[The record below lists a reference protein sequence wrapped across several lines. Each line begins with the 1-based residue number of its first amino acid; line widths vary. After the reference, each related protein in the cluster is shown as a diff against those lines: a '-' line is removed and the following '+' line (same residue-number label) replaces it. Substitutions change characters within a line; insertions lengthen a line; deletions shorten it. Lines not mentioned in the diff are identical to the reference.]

1 MDAVRWVLF
10 LPVRTSLSPS
20 PLPLI
25 PPSTVEPLQ
34 TYATALS
41 PWTDTAT
48 DPPPPPTRP
57 AKSALV
63 GVVLAGEG
71 AAVGAADD
79 CSGASDDS
87 AGAGP
92 VDEAA
97 ADSAGATEDAGAA
110 EDAAAA
116 EEFNGAP

>member
-34 TYATALS
+34 TYAIALS
-41 PWTDTAT
+41 PWTATAT

-57 AKSALV
+57 VKSALV
-63 GVVLAGEG
+63 GVVLVGAGEG
-71 AAVGAADD
+71 AAAGD

-92 VDEAA
+92 VDSV
-97 ADSAGATEDAGAA
+97 ADSAGAA
-110 EDAAAA
+110 EDAAA
-116 EEFNGAP
+116 